1 MKTNVFTPPDE
12 IHAAPPPGPRP
23 YAEAAL
29 DACAAAAL
37 CASGEQTVRRRRLI
51 RVRHRV
57 VFGTLAAIEHVLAA
71 YGWQINTA
79 VIEQLHLAIPEH
91 VAAAGRRVAPLCQG
105 EEGLRQQ
112 LALYHTAGYKPSW
125 WLSSPAGGLCQGTHH

>member
-1 MKTNVFTPPDE
+1 MGA
-12 IHAAPPPGPRP
+12 AAPPPGPGP

-37 CASGEQTVRRRRLI
+37 CASGEQTVR
-51 RVRHRV
+51 HRV
-57 VFGTLAAIEHVLAA
+57 VFGTLAAIEHVPAA
-71 YGWQINTA
+71 HGWQINTA
-79 VIEQLHLAIPEH
+79 IIERLHLAIPEH
-91 VAAAGRRVAPLCQG
+91 VAAAGRRVATLCQG

-112 LALYHTAGYKPSW
+112 LALYHTAGHKPSW